1 MPAATIGYIASVGL
15 SFPQLGLAL
24 AIAVE
29 IVRGAALVLR
39 VPARSTLPTLT
50 TSGLGRIPEN
60 VPKMVVTTGS
70 CAMQVLSD
78 LASGAPTRLHAFNPS
93 PARPWI

>member
-60 VPKMVVTTGS
+60 VPKMVVTT
-70 CAMQVLSD
+70 
-78 LASGAPTRLHAFNPS
+78 
-93 PARPWI
+93 